1 MAFAKFTSLR
11 TTGWWT
17 TAALVALVVGVL
29 WAANHW
35 LQPTPQKHLVLAGGP
50 ERGAYE
56 EFARRYR
63 PALQTHGVTV
73 QILRTQGSNENLAKL
88 RAGEV
93 QAAFVQGGVGTEAA
107 AHDGDGTRGV
117 PLLALGSIAR
127 EPLWVFYREDRWP
140 KRRPAPDGLA
150 AIAAMKGWRIDI
162 GPPGSGTGPLVRQ
175 LAAASGVPPELLRT
189 GKSTVDAVVDLV
201 QGRVDAVA
209 MVSSPEAPLVQYLL
223 RTPGVALVDFAQAE
237 AYARRFA
244 FLQPLVLPRGVVDLA
259 TDEPPRDVR
268 LVAATAAL
276 VVRADLH
283 PALMQ
288 LLLQAARDAHG
299 GAGWFHRAGDFPG
312 DKVAEFPL
320 APEAERFYRNGP
332 PWLQRYLPFWLANF
346 VDRMWVVLLPLLAVL
361 LPLSRVLPPLVELR
375 LRSRVFRWY
384 ANLRQIEQSLEKPG
398 ADLGALRDELE
409 RLDAQTERIGVPL
422 SYANELY
429 DLRGHIHLVRKR
441 IALRGAPPAG

>member
-1 MAFAKFTSLR
+1 MAFARFTSLR

-17 TAALVALVVGVL
+17 SAALVALVVGVL
-29 WAANHW
+29 WAANAW
-35 LQPTPQKHLVLAGGP
+35 LQPTPQKHLVMAGGP

-63 PALQTHGVTV
+63 PALQAHGVSV
-73 QILRTQGSNENLAKL
+73 QIVRTQGSNENLEKL
-88 RAGEV
+88 RRGEV

-107 AHDGDGTRGV
+107 AADGDDRGA
-117 PLLALGSIAR
+117 PLLALGSVAL

-140 KRRPAPDGLA
+140 RKQPPPDGLA

-175 LAAASGVPPELLRT
+175 LAAASGLPPELLRT

-201 QGRVDAVA
+201 QGRVDALA

-259 TDEPPRDVR
+259 TDEPPRDVG

-312 DKVAEFPL
+312 PKVAEWPL
-320 APEAERFYRNGP
+320 AAEAERFHRNGP

-346 VDRMWVVLLPLLAVL
+346 VDRMWVVVLPLLAVL
-361 LPLSRVLPPLVELR
+361 LPLSRVLPPLVTLR

-384 ANLRQIEQSLEKPG
+384 ANLRQIEQALDKPG
-398 ADLGALRDELE
+398 ADLAALRDEIE
-409 RLDAQTERIGVPL
+409 RLDAQTEHIGVPL
-422 SYANELY
+422 AYANELY

-441 IALRGAPPAG
+441 IALRSAPPAG